1 MKLETQRLVL
11 RPWED
16 EDAPA
21 LYKYAQDPRVGPI
34 AGWPAHTSVEH
45 SREIIRSVF
54 SAPETYAVVLR
65 ETGEPVGSAGIIAP
79 SHGGFTYHHS
89 ITEEPNQYNGIAVTH
104 VTRLTREEWLA
115 LRGQAAGAEE
125 GGV

>member
-1 MKLETQRLVL
+1 MVEWAKKQRGERGMKLETQRLVL

-54 SAPETYAVVLR
+54 SAPETYACLLY
-65 ETGEPVGSAGIIAP
+65 TS
-79 SHGGFTYHHS
+79 S
-89 ITEEPNQYNGIAVTH
+89 
-104 VTRLTREEWLA
+104 
-115 LRGQAAGAEE
+115 
-125 GGV
+125 

>member
-45 SREIIRSVF
+45 SR
-54 SAPETYAVVLR
+54 
-65 ETGEPVGSAGIIAP
+65 
-79 SHGGFTYHHS
+79 
-89 ITEEPNQYNGIAVTH
+89 
-104 VTRLTREEWLA
+104 
-115 LRGQAAGAEE
+115 
-125 GGV
+125 